1 VAGCVPLARSPDQ
14 KYNSLGNPH
23 VALRGHIA
31 FNSHG
36 ANLLTAFPAFRL
48 LISSV
53 DPSQLCTYCTRPSRK
68 CQAENALYLN
78 FFLSVTYIPHIVGSS
93 FLSPVI
99 LMTDYHMLCFNIYLQ
114 GSAYPV
120 YTHMGA
126 MSSTFFRNRRTIMH
140 LVGSGGGCQQTSV
153 VRTIELHYA
162 ILGV

>member
-1 VAGCVPLARSPDQ
+1 VAASPLPLHLDQ
-14 KYNSLGNPH
+14 NYNSQGVPH
-23 VALRGHIA
+23 VSLRGHIA

-36 ANLLTAFPAFRL
+36 VNLLTAFPAFRL

-53 DPSQLCTYCTRPSRK
+53 YVSRSFSIMYLLYQTQQEMSSRK
-68 CQAENALYLN
+68 CTISEL
-78 FFLSVTYIPHIVGSS
+78 FFSVTYLPHIVGSS

-126 MSSTFFRNRRTIMH
+126 MSSTFFRNRRTITH
-140 LVGSGGGCQQTSV
+140 LVGSGGLV
-153 VRTIELHYA
+153 NKPLW
-162 ILGV
+162 